1 MGNYGWYRPGL
12 PLNSAARPASGRH
25 GGMTAETARYWQH
38 AGVPGVDLLRA
49 RFVTHRYSRHAHE
62 TYTFALIEAGTEVF
76 DYGGS
81 VLRACTGAVALLNPE
96 VVHTG
101 RAETPD
107 GWAYRV
113 LYPAADVVAGVA
125 ADLGWR
131 RGTPSFPRTVVHDPH
146 SARLLRAAHV
156 AAEHGDRLA
165 SSSLLRGALAGLLR
179 AHSGPG
185 LARAASRARSS
196 PAAVRAVSGLLAE
209 RIADPPSLDDL
220 ARATGMSPFT
230 LLRAFRDETGLP
242 PHAYLNQLRV
252 RRARRLLDR
261 GVGPAAVAAA
271 VGFADQAHLNRHF
284 KRIVGVPPGAYQRGR
299 GAGKNVQDPGPDGGL
314 ALPG

>member
-1 MGNYGWYRPGL
+1 M
-12 PLNSAARPASGRH
+12 A
-25 GGMTAETARYWQH
+25 AETARYWRH

-76 DYGGS
+76 EYGGS
-81 VLRACTGAVALLNPE
+81 LLRADAGAVALLNPE

-101 RAETPD
+101 QAETPA

-131 RGTPSFPRTVVHDPH
+131 PGTPSFPETVVHDAH
-146 SARLLRAAHV
+146 GARLLRAAHV

-179 AHSGPG
+179 AHAGPG
-185 LARAASRARSS
+185 RLGGSPGRVLHS
-196 PAAVRAVSGLLAE
+196 PAAVRTVRDLLIDRLAN
-209 RIADPPSLDDL
+209 PPSLDDL
-220 ARATGMSPFT
+220 ALATGMSPFT
-230 LLRAFRDETGLP
+230 LLRAFRGETGLP
-242 PHAYLNQLRV
+242 PHAYLNQVRV
-252 RRARRLLDR
+252 RLARRLLD
-261 GVGPAAVAAA
+261 GGMAPAEVAAE
-271 VGFADQAHLNRHF
+271 VGFADQAHLTRHF
-284 KRIVGVPPGAYQRGR
+284 KRVMGVPPGAYQREHEPAAR
-299 GAGKNVQDPGPDGGL
+299 TYKTAPAWPPS
-314 ALPG
+314 LPA